1 MNDQATEDLITAYVE
16 LVKALGRAGVITVTQ
31 LGGTLQNLSK
41 DTATAGGA
49 AGAHG
54 RPLLSVIAKKL
65 MS

>member
-1 MNDQATEDLITAYVE
+1 MHDQTTEDLITAYVE
-16 LVKALGRAGVITVTQ
+16 FVKALGRANVITVTQ

-41 DTATAGGA
+41 DTTTAGA